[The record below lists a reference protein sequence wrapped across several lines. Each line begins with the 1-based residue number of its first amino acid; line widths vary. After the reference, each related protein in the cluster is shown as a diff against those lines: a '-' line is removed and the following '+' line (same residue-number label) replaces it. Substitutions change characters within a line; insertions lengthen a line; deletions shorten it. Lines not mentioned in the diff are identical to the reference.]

1 MENKEKMLKIIM
13 NEKYPEI
20 CIIKRKFGGSRVS
33 NNIDDPARDHLGK
46 HNNVLEMTAINNV
59 LEMTAINN
67 VLEMTAINNVLE
79 MTAIN
84 IAYPY
89 GTFYSCSGEHTWT
102 LLRLF

>member
-1 MENKEKMLKIIM
+1 MLKIIT

-33 NNIDDPARDHLGK
+33 NNIDDPARDRLGK
-46 HNNVLEMTAINNV
+46 H
-59 LEMTAINN
+59 
-67 VLEMTAINNVLE
+67 NNVLE

-89 GTFYSCSGEHTWT
+89 KGGHESGFPQFREI
-102 LLRLF
+102 RNFAK